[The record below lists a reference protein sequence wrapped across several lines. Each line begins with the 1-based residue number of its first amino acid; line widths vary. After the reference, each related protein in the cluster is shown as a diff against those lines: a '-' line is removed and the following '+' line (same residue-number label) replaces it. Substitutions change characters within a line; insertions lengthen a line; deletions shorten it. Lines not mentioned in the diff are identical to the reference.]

1 MFPVL
6 DGYPQRVPPSLEIG
20 NDGINRP
27 VAVAIDDI
35 PAIAVLKQLRVEP
48 AVIRPWMRVRSDT
61 GCPRGL
67 RHLFVVQE
75 THSLR
80 RYRCAP

>member
-1 MFPVL
+1 
-6 DGYPQRVPPSLEIG
+6 
-20 NDGINRP
+20 
-27 VAVAIDDI
+27 
-35 PAIAVLKQLRVEP
+35 
-48 AVIRPWMRVRSDT
+48 MRVRSDT

-80 RYRCAP
+80 RYRFAP